1 MNLDNPSY
9 FSVGAAKKAPKSDSS
24 ASECSLS
31 RTSTPPKRRNLRA
44 FLRSVSSNSA
54 DSNQELLI
62 MGEPRL
68 SDIAPDLA
76 FKHQTSRSNSL
87 KSKEPHG
94 ELLYSLLPTS
104 EEAAELS
111 GDEVFISD
119 DTATYYNYSPSKA
132 STQRRHS
139 IGTFIG
145 RERTSS
151 VASSSRS
158 FKEDFPQ
165 AIVPA
170 TSDGDSVTPSV
181 FDDHSLRHASYPRKR
196 CPRCTRGESQFINV
210 AA

>member
-1 MNLDNPSY
+1 
-9 FSVGAAKKAPKSDSS
+9 V
-24 ASECSLS
+24 
-31 RTSTPPKRRNLRA
+31 
-44 FLRSVSSNSA
+44 
-54 DSNQELLI
+54 
-62 MGEPRL
+62 
-68 SDIAPDLA
+68 
-76 FKHQTSRSNSL
+76 QTSSTSGRVSL
-87 KSKEPHG
+87 VCWQ
-94 ELLYSLLPTS
+94 
-104 EEAAELS
+104 
-111 GDEVFISD
+111 VFISD

-165 AIVPA
+165 AIVHA